1 LHLRFNLSP
10 DGVDP
15 AIGPSRSV
23 GPHGIVTEEADEFVY
38 IGPLEGSQELSYDLL
53 CRIAHAE
60 VLLKLCASQ
69 PRAEYTAESR
79 PFEITVAPRNDL
91 VAVWLAY
98 ACDPWVMSYAV
109 SIFLRP
115 CRPESARKWPPTD

>member
-1 LHLRFNLSP
+1 LRFDLSP

-38 IGPLEGSQELSYDLL
+38 VGLLEGSQELSYDLL
-53 CRIAHAE
+53 CGIAHAE

-69 PRAEYTAESR
+69 PKAEYTASLGFSDSR
-79 PFEITVAPRNDL
+79 CFCSFLTDL
-91 VAVWLAY
+91 RWSEEASA
-98 ACDPWVMSYAV
+98 DPV
-109 SIFLRP
+109 
-115 CRPESARKWPPTD
+115 